1 MVASSSRS
9 TSNNYN
15 TNLCA
20 SSDHSQQLQQQQQQQ
35 SRPRTYSDPW
45 NPNPFSASSGLENG
59 NGGGEYDY
67 QRQQLHRR
75 GKQDTKFACSVP
87 GCGSTFTRRSG
98 EQKQVMIQKRRQTEV
113 QIFGLGGPYQIALLP
128 SLIMPPFSDLSSSHL
143 LRLMLACYSS
153 SHRTLCSQSH
163 FFIRCVPIAFQLPV
177 RE

>member
-1 MVASSSRS
+1 MES
-9 TSNNYN
+9 
-15 TNLCA
+15 
-20 SSDHSQQLQQQQQQQ
+20 HSLFCVF
-35 SRPRTYSDPW
+35 RIR
-45 NPNPFSASSGLENG
+45 NG

-98 EQKQVMIQKRRQTEV
+98 EQKQLMIQKRRQTEV
-113 QIFGLGGPYQIALLP
+113 QILGLGGPYQIALLP

-153 SHRTLCSQSH
+153 SHRTLCFQSH
-163 FFIRCVPIAFQLPV
+163 FFIRCVASHPICISTASARIKRLVLLCLGCCEYVFFK
-177 RE
+177 